1 MPILLLAML
10 LFLGSSEAS
19 QPTAALTSNIDES
32 ERMNFLLRCP
42 SLVERSTSHEIASI
56 LIKNLG
62 ENRTQGWCTC
72 ALNAAIKNSDTLQE
86 LRPLKASPKQFEQ
99 SHFNFEL
106 AYIQGLVTCA
116 GSIAISNTDIQAL
129 LKEASKLMEEKH
141 QKLSEVHQ

>member
-10 LFLGSSEAS
+10 LFLGSSEAN
-19 QPTAALTSNIDES
+19 QPMASLTSHLDES

-86 LRPLKASPKQFEQ
+86 LRPLKASPKQVEHT
-99 SHFNFEL
+99 HFNFEL
-106 AYIQGLVTCA
+106 AYMQGLVTCA
-116 GSIAISNTDIQAL
+116 GSIAISDTDVQAL

-141 QKLSEVHQ
+141 QKLSEAHN